1 MQLTG
6 LVVNLGTALADFNGS
21 AAMALV
27 RRHEFDAAVA
37 VSVVVPVDKRH
48 HPSAGLAFAAKRP
61 AGVIGSV
68 LECSEQRF
76 RVRVVV

>member
-1 MQLTG
+1 MQLVG
-6 LVVNLGTALADFNGS
+6 LVVNLGTALADFNGL

-27 RRHEFDAAVA
+27 RRHELDAAVT
-37 VSVVVPVDKRH
+37 VPVIAPVDERH

-61 AGVIGSV
+61 AGVVASV

-76 RVRVVV
+76 RVRVAV

>member
-1 MQLTG
+1 MQLMG
-6 LVVNLGTALADFNGS
+6 LVVNLCTVLADFNGLT
-21 AAMALV
+21 AVTLL
-27 RRHEFDAAVA
+27 RRNELDAAVA
-37 VSVVVPVDKRH
+37 VPVVVPVDKRH